1 MEQTDL
7 LQLAVKSLER
17 LQIPYALVGSYASS
31 IWGVSRFTEDIDI
44 LIDLRLGQVAELC
57 AAFPEPDFYVS
68 KEAAKQAVRDGTQ
81 FNVLHFASGS
91 KIDFMMSRDDVWS
104 RLQFERRER
113 VLIDGDVE
121 TFAASP
127 EDVILSKLRYY
138 KEGGSEKHPRDISG
152 ILRTQREQLDRDY
165 IDQWAER
172 LKIRDVWLAVLK
184 RNEQSEA

>member
-1 MEQTDL
+1 MEQSDL
-7 LQLAVKSLER
+7 LQLAVLALDR
-17 LQIPYALVGSYASS
+17 LQVPYALVGSYASS

-44 LIDLRLGQVAELC
+44 LIELKLGKVSDLC
-57 AAFPEPDFYVS
+57 AAFPEPDFYLS
-68 KEAAKQAVRDGTQ
+68 KEAAKEAVRFGTQ
-81 FNVLHFASGS
+81 FNVLHPASGN

-104 RLQFERRER
+104 RSQFERRER
-113 VLIDGDVE
+113 VLIDGNVE
-121 TFAASP
+121 AFAASP

-165 IDQWAER
+165 IDHWAER

-184 RNEQSEA
+184 RNEQSES

>member
-7 LQLAVKSLER
+7 LEWAVKVLER

-44 LIDLRLGQVAELC
+44 LIDLKLGQIADLC

-81 FNVLHFASGS
+81 FNVLHPGSGS

-104 RLQFERRER
+104 RSQFDRRER
-113 VLIDGDVE
+113 VLIDKNIE

-152 ILRTQREQLDRDY
+152 ILRTQQEQLDLDY
-165 IDQWAER
+165 IDHWAER
-172 LKIRDVWLAVLK
+172 LKIHDVWLAVLE
-184 RNEQSEA
+184 RNKPSET